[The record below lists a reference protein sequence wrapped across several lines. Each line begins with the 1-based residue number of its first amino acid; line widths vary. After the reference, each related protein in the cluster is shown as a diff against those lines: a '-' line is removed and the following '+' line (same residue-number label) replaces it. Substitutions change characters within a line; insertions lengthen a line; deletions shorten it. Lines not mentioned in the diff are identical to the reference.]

1 MASKADKRSR
11 QLLGNAAVE
20 NFVAIA
26 YGGNWPEATQ
36 MDVRLNVGGWGASGL
51 IVRSA
56 GSGRHFCVCL
66 KYLKSGGT

>member
-26 YGGNWPEATQ
+26 YGGNWPIAPFAATQ
-36 MDVRLNVGGWGASGL
+36 HVSRFLSKADLN
-51 IVRSA
+51 RA
-56 GSGRHFCVCL
+56 GERNRMSE
-66 KYLKSGGT
+66 YTP

>member
-26 YGGNWPEATQ
+26 YGGNWPIAPFAATQ
-36 MDVRLNVGGWGASGL
+36 HVKSLSEQSGPQS
-51 IVRSA
+51 R
-56 GSGRHFCVCL
+56 R
-66 KYLKSGGT
+66 